1 MSGECSSRTELEMP
15 DAQRDLLDALLKTGK
30 PVVLVHFS
38 GRPTVMTWEQQHVPS
53 ILNVWFGGSES
64 ADAICDVLFGD
75 VCPSGK
81 LTATFPQNV
90 GQLPMNYNHKNTGR
104 PLAEGRWFEK
114 FRSNYIDVSNDPL
127 YPFGYGLSYTQF
139 EYLKAVTDKE
149 LYQANDTVCVTV
161 QLKNTGKRTGKE
173 VIQVYMRDVVSSVM
187 TPVKQLKGFRKVD
200 LLPGQTRETTI
211 MIPVHEFYLTD
222 DLGNRYLESGKFE
235 LQVGTSS
242 DRIYFNLPVYIGSS
256 GKGGQTVSGT
266 SFKSRTDGKVI
277 QVKGTVRDIQ
287 ATPLAGVK
295 VQSEESGESALTD
308 YRGTYT
314 IKVKDNGRLIF
325 SKKGFADKTIEV
337 EGQTDVSIQ
346 MAKGE

>member
-1 MSGECSSRTELEMP
+1 
-15 DAQRDLLDALLKTGK
+15 
-30 PVVLVHFS
+30 
-38 GRPTVMTWEQQHVPS
+38 
-53 ILNVWFGGSES
+53 
-64 ADAICDVLFGD
+64 
-75 VCPSGK
+75 
-81 LTATFPQNV
+81 
-90 GQLPMNYNHKNTGR
+90 
-104 PLAEGRWFEK
+104 
-114 FRSNYIDVSNDPL
+114 
-127 YPFGYGLSYTQF
+127 
-139 EYLKAVTDKE
+139 
-149 LYQANDTVCVTV
+149 
-161 QLKNTGKRTGKE
+161 
-173 VIQVYMRDVVSSVM
+173 
-187 TPVKQLKGFRKVD
+187 
-200 LLPGQTRETTI
+200 

-222 DLGNRYLESGKFE
+222 DLGNRYLEPGKFE

-287 ATPLAGVK
+287 ATPLARVK

-314 IKVKDNGRLIF
+314 IKVKDNGRLVF